1 MTTIEPVESVQ
12 RAAQQPIR
20 ELAERV
26 AAQIAAGE
34 VIERP
39 AAVLKELLENA
50 VDAGAGRIAVELTG
64 AGRELIAVHD
74 DGRGIAAD
82 QVALAFR
89 RHATSKLAQVDDL
102 ARLESYGFR
111 GEALPAI
118 AAAAGRLTLTTRTA
132 PESAATLIEFE
143 QGRQMAPRPAA
154 RAVGTSVEVVDLFAG
169 QPARRA
175 FLAGRRAE
183 RSALLRAASDSI
195 LANPDC
201 ALRLMIDGRTPL
213 AHESQPAGDWLASL
227 RAALASVF
235 RPEAA
240 ERALALEADSQRAAV
255 SLEGFA
261 GSPDDARRT
270 RDAIRLFV
278 NGRPVH
284 DRRLSYAVQEAYRDW
299 LPAGSF
305 PLVVARLTVPPE
317 AVDVNVHPA
326 KTEVKLRDPAAA
338 FSLLQRTI
346 RAALSGDRYASP
358 RRLGAERSRDDAV
371 GAAAAAAADRLA
383 SGKLEPPERQGGPTR
398 RQPSDNGESP
408 LSGETQRGAAARL
421 PPMPRMALP
430 RTSVAVGESAP
441 TLDLGLDTGL
451 DTGLRK
457 GPTGVERDRLPP
469 LRMVGQLH
477 RTFIIGEGPHGLVL
491 IDQHAAH
498 ERVLYERLLAADGAH
513 GGASGHSNSLW
524 ERGSQPLLTALV
536 ISLDAQE
543 AAHWDAAAERLGE
556 LGFESEL
563 FGERALRLH
572 ALPGA
577 LASADAERVIRGVLS
592 DLGPGPDEP
601 ERFDRAAASAACH
614 GSVRRGAVLDPQA
627 MTALLRDLEQCA
639 NPHSCPHGRPTLVEI
654 AATDVLRQFGRI

>member
-1 MTTIEPVESVQ
+1 MTTTESVE
-12 RAAQQPIR
+12 RAAAQPIR

-74 DGRGIAAD
+74 DGRGIVAD

-118 AAAAGRLTLTTRTA
+118 AAAAGRLTLTTRT
-132 PESAATLIEFE
+132 ESQSAATLIEFE
-143 QGRQMAPRPAA
+143 QGRQMGIRPAA

-183 RSALLRAASDSI
+183 RSALLRAASDSV
-195 LANPDC
+195 LANPGC

-213 AHESQPAGDWLASL
+213 AHESQPHESQPAQPGADWSQSL
-227 RAALASVF
+227 RGALASVF

-240 ERALALEADSQRAAV
+240 ERALVLEAASERAAV
-255 SLEGFA
+255 SLQGFA

-284 DRRLSYAVQEAYRDW
+284 DRRLSFAVQEAYRDW
-299 LPAGSF
+299 LPSGAF

-317 AVDVNVHPA
+317 AVDVNIHPA

-346 RAALSGDRYASP
+346 RAALSNDRYASP
-358 RRLGAERSRDDAV
+358 RRLGADRARDDAV
-371 GAAAAAAADRLA
+371 GAAAGSAADSIA
-383 SGKLEPPERQGGPTR
+383 SGTVA
-398 RQPSDNGESP
+398 
-408 LSGETQRGAAARL
+408 T
-421 PPMPRMALP
+421 PMPRMALP
-430 RTSVAVGESAP
+430 RRSAAVAESAP
-441 TLDLGLDTGL
+441 TLELGVGPDLIQDRGLTGS
-451 DTGLRK
+451 
-457 GPTGVERDRLPP
+457 ERPRLPP

-477 RTFIIGEGPHGLVL
+477 RTFIIGEGPQGLVL

-498 ERVLYERLLAADGAH
+498 ERVMYERLLAADGANGSAGGHTNGH
-513 GGASGHSNSLW
+513 G

-543 AAHWDAAAERLGE
+543 AANWDAAVERLVR
-556 LGFESEL
+556 LGFEAEL

-592 DLGPGPDEP
+592 DLGPQPDEP
-601 ERFDRAAASAACH
+601 QRFDRAAASAACH

-654 AATDVLRQFGRI
+654 PATDVLRQFGRT

>member
-1 MTTIEPVESVQ
+1 MTTTESVE
-12 RAAQQPIR
+12 RAAPQPIR

-74 DGRGIAAD
+74 DGRGIVAD

-89 RHATSKLAQVDDL
+89 RHATSKLTQVDDL

-118 AAAAGRLTLTTRTA
+118 AAAAGRLTLTTRT
-132 PESAATLIEFE
+132 ESQSAATLIEFE
-143 QGRQMAPRPAA
+143 QGRQIGPRPAA

-195 LANPDC
+195 LANPGC

-213 AHESQPAGDWLASL
+213 AHESQPHESQPAQPGADWSESL
-227 RAALASVF
+227 RGALASVF
-235 RPEAA
+235 RPQAA
-240 ERALALEADSQRAAV
+240 ERALVLEAASERAAV
-255 SLEGFA
+255 SLQGFA

-284 DRRLSYAVQEAYRDW
+284 DRRLSFAVQEAYRDW
-299 LPAGSF
+299 LPSGSF

-317 AVDVNVHPA
+317 AVDVNIHPA

-346 RAALSGDRYASP
+346 RAALSNDRYASP
-358 RRLGAERSRDDAV
+358 RRLGADRARDDAV
-371 GAAAAAAADRLA
+371 GAAAGSAANSIA
-383 SGKLEPPERQGGPTR
+383 SGTV
-398 RQPSDNGESP
+398 
-408 LSGETQRGAAARL
+408 A

-430 RTSVAVGESAP
+430 RRSAAVAESAP
-441 TLDLGLDTGL
+441 TLELGMGLDVGLGEGPGLGPDLIQDRGLTGS
-451 DTGLRK
+451 
-457 GPTGVERDRLPP
+457 ERPRLPP

-477 RTFIIGEGPHGLVL
+477 RTFIIGEGPQGLVL

-498 ERVLYERLLAADGAH
+498 ERVMYERLLAADGANGSPGGHTNGH
-513 GGASGHSNSLW
+513 GD
-524 ERGSQPLLTALV
+524 RGSQPLLTALV

-543 AAHWDAAAERLGE
+543 AANWDAAAERLVR
-556 LGFESEL
+556 LGFEAEL

-592 DLGPGPDEP
+592 DLGPQPDEP
-601 ERFDRAAASAACH
+601 QRFDRAAASAACH

-654 AATDVLRQFGRI
+654 PAIDVLRQFGRT

>member
-1 MTTIEPVESVQ
+1 MTAIEPIESVEPVEPVE
-12 RAAQQPIR
+12 RAALQPIR
-20 ELAERV
+20 ELPERV

-50 VDAGAGRIAVELTG
+50 LDAGAGRIAVELTG

-74 DGRGIAAD
+74 DGQGIAAD

-132 PESAATLIEFE
+132 SQSAATLIEFE
-143 QGRQMAPRPAA
+143 QGRQIGPRPAA
-154 RAVGTSVEVVDLFAG
+154 RAVGASVAVVDLFAG

-195 LANPDC
+195 LANPGC
-201 ALRLMIDGRTPL
+201 ALRLVIDGRTPL
-213 AHESQPAGDWLASL
+213 AHESQPGADWLASL
-227 RAALASVF
+227 RGALASVF

-240 ERALALEADSQRAAV
+240 ERALALEAGSERAAV

-278 NGRPVH
+278 NSRPVH

-299 LPAGSF
+299 LPSGSF

-317 AVDVNVHPA
+317 AVDVNIHPA
-326 KTEVKLRDPAAA
+326 KTEVKLRDPEAA

-358 RRLGAERSRDDAV
+358 RRLGAQRSSGDAV
-371 GAAAAAAADRLA
+371 GAAGGPAADPLTAGSVELPDRRGWRERPEA
-383 SGKLEPPERQGGPTR
+383 SDDDGSTWR
-398 RQPSDNGESP
+398 
-408 LSGETQRGAAARL
+408 GETQRGASAGL

-430 RTSVAVGESAP
+430 RTSVAESAPAP
-441 TLDLGLDTGL
+441 TLDLG
-451 DTGLRK
+451 
-457 GPTGVERDRLPP
+457 PTAGDRHRLPP

-477 RTFIIGEGPHGLVL
+477 RTFIIAEGPHGLVL

-498 ERVLYERLLAADGAH
+498 ERVMYERLLAADGAN
-513 GGASGHSNSLW
+513 GRTNGSTNGDR

-543 AAHWDAAAERLGE
+543 AAHWDAAAERLGR
-556 LGFESEL
+556 LGFEADL
-563 FGERALRLH
+563 FGERALRLRS
-572 ALPGA
+572 LPGA
-577 LASADAERVIRGVLS
+577 LAAADAERVIRGVLS
-592 DLGPGPDEP
+592 DLGPEPDEP

-614 GSVRRGAVLDPQA
+614 GSVRRGAALDSAA

-654 AATDVLRQFGRI
+654 PATDVLRQFGRK